1 MKPTRSGDLR
11 RDCGLLL
18 MIAFGAAALSFWL
31 NPKRVALSW
40 EPDRI
45 EAYDLNNPSSISSA
59 ILWVDAR
66 NENAYQSGHIPGAIL
81 LNETDWNRLLPG
93 FLQAWKP
100 RLKIVVYCDS
110 RECDASRG
118 VASRLKRE
126 LNLPNVAILEGGWSA
141 WEKSKR

>member
-11 RDCGLLL
+11 RDCSLLL
-18 MIAFGAAALSFWL
+18 LIAFGAAALSFWL
-31 NPKRVALSW
+31 NPKRVTLSW
-40 EPDRI
+40 QPEGINEI
-45 EAYDLNNPSSISSA
+45 ELKNLPPISTE

-81 LNETDWNRLLPG
+81 LNETDWNRLLPD

-100 RLKIVVYCDS
+100 NMKIVVYCDS
-110 RECDASRG
+110 QECDASRG

-126 LNLPNVAILEGGWSA
+126 LNLPHVAILEGGWSA